1 MTDQMTLLADL
12 PPSISGSSDTPVEP
26 LVLVVDDSVLSRRVV
41 CSLVEKNG
49 YKAASAKHGREA
61 LDFIKRQEP
70 AIVVTDLHMPEMDG
84 LELVEELR
92 SDYPHIPVILMT
104 ACGSEKIA
112 IEALRRGAAS
122 YVTKDSIADD
132 LPDTLETVL
141 QAAKVDRRRQEFLES
156 VTDLEC
162 RFALVNDPAQVPVL
176 IAHVQDYLTRMRLCD
191 TNQRIRVGTALEE
204 ALLNGLYH
212 GNLELSSELRQD
224 GGDTY
229 ECLGAVRRNQAPY
242 RERRL
247 HIHVRLN
254 LSEAVFAIR
263 DEGPGFDVSK
273 LPDPTDPENMT
284 RVGGRGL
291 LLIRTF
297 MDEAIH
303 NATGNQ
309 LTLTWRRKAA
319 PTRRR

>member
-1 MTDQMTLLADL
+1 
-12 PPSISGSSDTPVEP
+12 
-26 LVLVVDDSVLSRRVV
+26 
-41 CSLVEKNG
+41 
-49 YKAASAKHGREA
+49 
-61 LDFIKRQEP
+61 
-70 AIVVTDLHMPEMDG
+70 
-84 LELVEELR
+84 
-92 SDYPHIPVILMT
+92 VILMT

-112 IEALRRGAAS
+112 IQALQRGAAS
-122 YVTKDSIADD
+122 YVTKDTIADE

-156 VTDLEC
+156 VTELEC
-162 RFALVNDPAQVPVL
+162 RFALANDPSQVPVL
-176 IAHVQDYLTRMRLCD
+176 IAHVQDYLTRMQLCD

-212 GNLELSSELRQD
+212 GNLELSSDLRQD
-224 GGDTY
+224 GGDAY
-229 ECLGAVRRNQAPY
+229 ESLAVVRRNHVPY

-254 LSEAVFAIR
+254 LTEAVFAIR

-284 RVGGRGL
+284 KVGGRGL

-319 PTRRR
+319 PARRR